1 MQLPGEKYLW
11 VMNLQAE
18 PGEPSA
24 VVRSI
29 YKPCFYVTQL
39 SRHGQIGFMPVLP
52 ISAELLVIFFL
63 SFLYDVSGRV

>member
-24 VVRSI
+24 IVRSI

-39 SRHGQIGFMPVLP
+39 SRRGEIGFMPVLP
-52 ISAELLVIFFL
+52 ISAEMLVVFF
-63 SFLYDVSGRV
+63 